1 MLTNEKQPLQMVL
14 GLCAALSLTLIF
26 SFNYG
31 LVLLKLKKKLN
42 NHYILFIMIAN
53 LTLFMAWLELTT
65 KPLNLLD
72 EDYIIRLLYNNE
84 ITHVVIFIS
93 SIYLTSQCLTIV
105 IFRFPW
111 KKQIDEN
118 TVQSNY
124 SLDWNEKINS
134 IISMTEL
141 DSLSKKPHEKNL
153 KRFIDI
159 ELEVILTSI
168 LEKPNF
174 SFYNP
179 ENHIPDVM
187 EKVTLELIK
196 RLDSHNWPNID
207 KRLNKYLQ
215 LNFREFIFDNLIR
228 AFAKEVSN
236 SIDDENS
243 DVHIHPRSMMIFL
256 SYLEQATSD
265 RERLVKWT

>member
-1 MLTNEKQPLQMVL
+1 MP
-14 GLCAALSLTLIF
+14 
-26 SFNYG
+26 Y
-31 LVLLKLKKKLN
+31 
-42 NHYILFIMIAN
+42 YR
-53 LTLFMAWLELTT
+53 
-65 KPLNLLD
+65 
-72 EDYIIRLLYNNE
+72 Y
-84 ITHVVIFIS
+84 
-93 SIYLTSQCLTIV
+93 
-105 IFRFPW
+105 FRFPW

-215 LNFREFIFDNLIR
+215 LNF
-228 AFAKEVSN
+228 
-236 SIDDENS
+236 
-243 DVHIHPRSMMIFL
+243 
-256 SYLEQATSD
+256 
-265 RERLVKWT
+265 